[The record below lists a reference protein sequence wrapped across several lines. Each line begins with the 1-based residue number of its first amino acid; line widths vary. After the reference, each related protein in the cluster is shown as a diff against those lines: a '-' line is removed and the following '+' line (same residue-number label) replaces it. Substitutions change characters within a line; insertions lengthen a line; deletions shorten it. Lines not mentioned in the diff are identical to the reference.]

1 MKEFKFTLKAW
12 PVIAIATIGLCFLT
26 KCAAELFGI
35 TLPDQGSLEVVKK
48 AAGFNLTFLSIL
60 LQVLVLAPIIEEFL
74 FRGLM
79 WKLPSKF
86 IKAPAWVL
94 IAFSAALFSF
104 AHYPDYEKII
114 THYRIFG
121 SWVMYFRGIDAAFLA
136 LGFFGVAQIWL
147 YKKTGSIWCAVLNHA
162 LFNLT
167 NLVLLFIV
175 PDSF

>member
-1 MKEFKFTLKAW
+1 MNKLKFTLKVW

-35 TLPDQGSLEVVKK
+35 TLPDQGSLEIVKNNV
-48 AAGFNLTFLSIL
+48 GFNKVFISLLAQIL
-60 LQVLVLAPIIEEFL
+60 IIAPLMEEFL
-74 FRGLM
+74 FRGLL

-86 IKAPAWVL
+86 IKAPAWVF

-104 AHYPDYEKII
+104 AHYPDYEHILTYHK
-114 THYRIFG
+114 IFG
-121 SWVMYFRGIDAAFLA
+121 SWKFYFRPLDAAFLA
-136 LGFFGVAQIWL
+136 LAFFGYAQIWL
-147 YKKTGSIWCAVLNHA
+147 YRKTGSIWCAVLNHA

-167 NLVLLFIV
+167 NLILLFVV

>member
-1 MKEFKFTLKAW
+1 MNKLKFTLKAW

-35 TLPDQGSLEVVKK
+35 TLPDQGSLDVVKK
-48 AAGFNLTFLSIL
+48 AAGFNLAFLSIL
-60 LQVLVLAPIIEEFL
+60 LQILVLAPIIEELL
-74 FRGLM
+74 FRGLF
-79 WKLPSKF
+79 WKLPSKLL
-86 IKAPAWVL
+86 KVPAWGL

-121 SWVMYFRGIDAAFLA
+121 SWVMCFRPLDAAFLA
-136 LGFFGVAQIWL
+136 LAFFGVAQIWL